1 MKDPAISNDE
11 KEKENLRFTS
21 SNIATILH
29 NFANET
35 TAHGFAQLINA
46 KGLLLKLFWIIGIIA
61 CYVFICLHVKT
72 LIFRYNNKPIITNIY
87 TKTEYAQPWPMI
99 GICNENM
106 IKSGKAHQLLSEIK
120 KVNKEFNHTIRE
132 KIFDV
137 SVAQLVQII
146 PHKIYYYGEQFE
158 DLFCK
163 CMLFQN
169 QNCKAENKWRRVWLP
184 HYGTCFVFNDKDL
197 KSIVKIRGANRYD
210 SMELV
215 LNISQQQYLENETA
229 AGARFFLGDQ
239 GSYYKP
245 HEDGF
250 NLSPGF
256 SYDIILRKSRS
267 IRVDPFKNNSCIP
280 QSNITF
286 SYMGRERSVKYD
298 AKSCSLKC
306 FSEEMEKTCN
316 CIWYDLPKICHL
328 SRICNSTDRKCY
340 QRVRDK
346 YVKGEIE
353 CLKSCLPP
361 CQEIN
366 YETDISFLKY
376 PNIAKAKENRE
387 RIEKVRQVRE
397 EIIKVKV
404 YFKSLDVRVTEEK
417 MTYAMEDLLSD
428 IGGQLGLFSGYSV
441 LTVIELVSLAVTISV
456 YFISKAFN

>member
-1 MKDPAISNDE
+1 
-11 KEKENLRFTS
+11 
-21 SNIATILH
+21 
-29 NFANET
+29 
-35 TAHGFAQLINA
+35 
-46 KGLLLKLFWIIGIIA
+46 
-61 CYVFICLHVKT
+61 
-72 LIFRYNNKPIITNIY
+72 
-87 TKTEYAQPWPMI
+87 
-99 GICNENM
+99 
-106 IKSGKAHQLLSEIK
+106 
-120 KVNKEFNHTIRE
+120 
-132 KIFDV
+132 
-137 SVAQLVQII
+137 
-146 PHKIYYYGEQFE
+146 
-158 DLFCK
+158 
-163 CMLFQN
+163 
-169 QNCKAENKWRRVWLP
+169 
-184 HYGTCFVFNDKDL
+184 
-197 KSIVKIRGANRYD
+197 
-210 SMELV
+210 
-215 LNISQQQYLENETA
+215 
-229 AGARFFLGDQ
+229 
-239 GSYYKP
+239 
-245 HEDGF
+245 
-250 NLSPGF
+250 
-256 SYDIILRKSRS
+256 
-267 IRVDPFKNNSCIP
+267 
-280 QSNITF
+280 
-286 SYMGRERSVKYD
+286 MGRERSVKYD

-456 YFISKAFN
+456 YFINKAFN